1 VVKSYTYGNG
11 LVELNTFNFDG
22 ELDTL
27 TVKNGTVNVINR
39 THQRTDGQ
47 NITGIIDNMT
57 AGNSATFAAENAGKL
72 QNADGPWGSRTFY
85 YDGVGNRVTEL
96 ATIGTVST
104 NDAYSY
110 PVGSNRLVQITRG
123 TSTRAT
129 MTYDVGGNLLTDMR
143 LGLKKTYT
151 YNQRNRMATMGDGTT
166 SYAYTYNGREQLAIR
181 QKTTAPVVTT
191 HFVHDIFGN
200 VIAETSGTAAG
211 TKREYI
217 WLPETEIAPT
227 REAMAQVDRPLAVV
241 DGVGTTGVVVWNVS
255 VDHLNR
261 PVLMTNSAKVTQW
274 QAVWQPWGGAHS
286 ITGPAGTAAND
297 YRLPGQWYQLESG
310 LHYNWHRQYDPTIGR
325 YTQPDPL
332 GFVDGPSVYGYAGG
346 KPTAGVDPD
355 GRYLPW
361 THFDMTFISAW
372 SVGFSFSES
381 LKLARSSVMA
391 DFEPGSQSDAMAHSH
406 AMRRPGEWPHQA
418 KKRYEDY
425 IEELVRS
432 CKLRN
437 LGFAAHAVQD
447 STSSPHDGF
456 QENIK
461 PWVTVEG
468 TVHSAGHVIQ
478 DAIVH
483 PLFTPVKYIKSII
496 LTRELLKR
504 CTCRTLRYL

>member
-11 LVELNTFNFDG
+11 LVELNTFNLDG

-39 THQRTDGQ
+39 TRQHTDGQ
-47 NITGIIDNMT
+47 NITGIVDNMT

-129 MTYDVGGNLLTDMR
+129 MTYDVGGNLLTDSR
-143 LGLKKTYT
+143 LGLQKTYT
-151 YNQRNRMATMGDGTT
+151 YNKRNRMATMGDGTT

-227 REAMAQVDRPLAVV
+227 REAMSQVDRPLAVV
-241 DGVGTTGVVVWNVS
+241 DGVGTTGIVVWNVS

-346 KPTAGVDPD
+346 KPGQLVDSD
-355 GRYLPW
+355 GRTPW
-361 THFDMTFISAW
+361 GLIFAGGDLAWQLYENGGRLECVDFVEVGITALGGGVFNAIGKGAFFAKTWGSHSWSATRGWMDRRGIDM
-372 SVGFSFSES
+372 
-381 LKLARSSVMA
+381 
-391 DFEPGSQSDAMAHSH
+391 
-406 AMRRPGEWPHQA
+406 
-418 KKRYEDY
+418 
-425 IEELVRS
+425 
-432 CKLRN
+432 
-437 LGFAAHAVQD
+437 
-447 STSSPHDGF
+447 
-456 QENIK
+456 IK
-461 PWVTVEG
+461 PGQQRHHWLFQQNQG
-468 TVHSAGHVIQ
+468 LGYYA
-478 DAIVH
+478 
-483 PLFTPVKYIKSII
+483 PLWLKNQPYNVTPVSAAFNNWINANNLPAII
-496 LTRELLKR
+496 GAPSWFWEVLKGTSMIAGGTNGR
-504 CTCRTLRYL
+504 KNCGCR

>member
-1 VVKSYTYGNG
+1 VKSYTYGNG

-310 LHYNWHRQYDPTIGR
+310 LHYNWHRQYDPTVGR
-325 YTQPDPL
+325 YTQADPL
-332 GFVDGPSVYGYAGG
+332 GFVDGPSVYGYARGQPG
-346 KPTAGVDPD
+346 QSVDPD

-361 THFDMTFISAW
+361 THAAMTYDAARLEGYSIIGSI
-372 SVGFSFSES
+372 
-381 LKLARSSVMA
+381 KLSYHSVMA
-391 DFEPGSQSDAMAHSH
+391 DYEPGSQSDKNTHWH
-406 AMRRPGEWPHQA
+406 AMSRPGELPYLA
-418 KKRYEDY
+418 KRRYESY
-425 IEELVRS
+425 V
-432 CKLRN
+432 RN
-437 LGFAAHAVQD
+437 LVSTCILLNLGRAAHAVQD
-447 STSSPHDGF
+447 STSRPHQYF
-456 QENIK
+456 QENIN
-461 PWVTVEG
+461 PWGGIRDFAVAVIHIFDDADVTPQQYTKGV
-468 TVHSAGHVIQ
+468 
-478 DAIVH
+478 
-483 PLFTPVKYIKSII
+483 Y
-496 LTRELLKR
+496 LTRKILKK
-504 CTCRTLRYL
+504 CKCQ